1 MSLPGWARLEVHFIK
16 DDTVIRREVV
26 DESSKDGLM
35 GEREATKG
43 LVTALEARG
52 AKRSRFDG
60 EVQWLSVNWG
70 QDEFNTFERI
80 ILL

>member
-1 MSLPGWARLEVHFIK
+1 MHFSK
-16 DDTVIRREVV
+16 DDTVIWSNVV

-35 GEREATKG
+35 AEREAIKG

-52 AKRSRFDG
+52 AKRSRSDG
-60 EVQWLSVNWG
+60 EAQWLSVTWG
-70 QDEFNTFERI
+70 QDEFNRI